1 MKKTFLAIAAMLF
14 IVFVSCVHNDPYDGP
29 GPVTIDPTTD
39 YTKLTLNEISGTNK
53 FVEIYN
59 SGEVDIPLA
68 GVKLQRNDGP
78 ASGGSEWTGAAT
90 DTIPA
95 GAYRIFLFNNYTPAT
110 LSDNAA
116 YVGWTV
122 GSGISGGQV
131 LKVAIVD
138 PSGTAVS
145 TFIRGDV
152 PLPAWQDTNVTSSS
166 ANSYSRMDDGT
177 WAYAAP
183 TPGAA
188 NGTKVADIT
197 SPGYLTAQP

>member
-1 MKKTFLAIAAMLF
+1 MKKIFLAFAAMSV
-14 IVFVSCVHNDPYDGP
+14 VFTSCVKNDPYDGP
-29 GPVTIDPTTD
+29 GPITVDPTTD
-39 YTKLTLNEISGTNK
+39 YTKLILNEISGTNK

-68 GVKLQRNDGP
+68 GVKLQRNDG
-78 ASGGSEWTGAAT
+78 ATSGGSEWTGTAT
-90 DTIPA
+90 DIIPA
-95 GAYRIFLFNNYTPAT
+95 GAYRIFLFNNYTPAD
-110 LSDNAA
+110 LSSNEA

-138 PSGTAVS
+138 PSGKPVS

-152 PLPAWQDTNVTSSS
+152 PLPAWQDTNVTQNS
-166 ANSYSRMDDGT
+166 ACSYSYMDDGT
-177 WAYAAP
+177 WAFATP
-183 TPGAA
+183 TPGVA
-188 NGTKVADIT
+188 NGPKVADIT